1 MIDAQQA
8 ALAAMQAGRH
18 DEAERLYREL
28 LAVFPH
34 PGFMNNLGLVLVA
47 QHRDAE
53 AVPLFQRAV
62 AARPDDTHAR
72 IALSNALIHCGRAD
86 EALAA
91 CNELL
96 LMAPF
101 DRDARHNRAVALRA
115 LARNE
120 EAAIAMARL
129 LADDPDDADAELN
142 LALAELMLERYASGW
157 GHYEARW
164 RGPRAQRPL
173 PACDVPLWSPGESLD
188 ARAVL
193 VQSEQ
198 GHGDV
203 IQFLRYVGPLLAIA
217 RRVEL
222 HVPEALREIAGH
234 AFPGAD
240 VKAQGSEPGRG
251 LDTRLGLLSLPLALG
266 IGRPEGADAYLRADP
281 ARVAQWRERVPPMA
295 MAIAW
300 RGNPGA
306 RHDARRS
313 MPVEALAPWFEATA
327 RRHLP
332 VVALQRDLE
341 PRERQFLAGFAHV
354 VPVGDGLRDF
364 GDTAACM
371 MHAQHVA
378 CVDTAV
384 IHLAG
389 ALGRP
394 ATVLLQFAS
403 DWRWGIDRPAGA
415 TYRSVRTLR
424 QATPGDWKPVVRA
437 LTESLP

>member
-53 AVPLFQRAV
+53 AIPFFQRAI
-62 AARPDDTHAR
+62 AARPDDTRAR

-86 EALAA
+86 EALAL

-120 EAAIAMARL
+120 EAALAMEKL
-129 LADDPDDADAELN
+129 LAEDPDDADAELN
-142 LALAELMLERYASGW
+142 LAFAELMLERYGRAW
-157 GHYEARW
+157 HRYEARW
-164 RGPRAQRPL
+164 RGASPQAPL
-173 PACDVPLWSPGESLD
+173 PDCDVPLWTPGESLD
-188 ARAVL
+188 GRAVL

-198 GHGDV
+198 GYGDV
-203 IQFLRYVGPLLAIA
+203 IQFLRFVAPLLAIA

-222 HVPEALREIAGH
+222 HVPQALHRLVEGS
-234 AFPGAD
+234 FPGAD
-240 VKAQGSEPGRG
+240 VKVLGSAPDPG
-251 LDTRLGLLSLPLALG
+251 LELRLGICSLPLALG
-266 IGRPEGADAYLRADP
+266 IGRPDGAEAYLRPEAD
-281 ARVAQWRERVPPMA
+281 RVAHWRERIPA
-295 MAIAW
+295 GSMAIAW
-300 RGNPGA
+300 RGNRAA

-313 MPVEALAPWFEATA
+313 LPIEALDPWLVATA
-327 RRHLP
+327 RRNLP
-332 VVALQRDLE
+332 VLVLQRDVDDA
-341 PRERQFLAGFAHV
+341 ERRHLSAFPHVAIPGESLA
-354 VPVGDGLRDF
+354 DF

-371 MHAQHVA
+371 MMSQHVA
-378 CVDTAV
+378 AVDTSV
-384 IHLAG
+384 LHLAG

-394 ATVLLQFAS
+394 ATGLLHFAS
-403 DWRWGIDRPAGA
+403 DWRWGIDRPAGS

-424 QATPGDWKPVVRA
+424 QPSPGDWKPLVRA
-437 LTESLP
+437 LIESLP

>member
-34 PGFMNNLGLVLVA
+34 PAFMNNLGLVLVA

-53 AVPLFQRAV
+53 AVPLFQRAA
-62 AARPDDTHAR
+62 AARPDDTKAR

-86 EALAA
+86 EALAV

-120 EAAIAMARL
+120 EAAIAMGKL
-129 LADDPDDADAELN
+129 LAEDPGDADAELN
-142 LALAELMLERYASGW
+142 LAFAELMLERYDRAW
-157 GHYEARW
+157 HHYEARW
-164 RGPRAQRPL
+164 RGAGAQRPL
-173 PACDVPLWSPGESLD
+173 PECDVPPWRAGEPLEG
-188 ARAVL
+188 RAVL

-198 GHGDV
+198 GFGDV
-203 IQFLRYVGPLLAIA
+203 LQFLRFVGPLLAVA

-222 HVPEALREIAGH
+222 HVPPPLLTLVEGSFA
-234 AFPGAD
+234 GAD
-240 VKAQGSEPGRG
+240 VKAQGSDPGPG
-251 LDTRLGLLSLPLALG
+251 LETRLGICSLPLALG
-266 IGRPEGADAYLRADP
+266 ITHPGSADAYLHADADAV
-281 ARVAQWRERVPPMA
+281 ARWRERVPPMA

-300 RGNPGA
+300 RGSRTA

-313 MPVEALAPWFEATA
+313 IPLEALEPWFAATA
-327 RRHLP
+327 RRNLP
-332 VVALQRDLE
+332 VVVLQRDVDE
-341 PRERQFLAGFAHV
+341 AERRFLAAFHHVAIPGESLAH
-354 VPVGDGLRDF
+354 F

-371 MHAQHVA
+371 MLAQHVA
-378 CVDTAV
+378 AVDTSV
-384 IHLAG
+384 LHLAG

-394 ATVLLQFAS
+394 ATAMLQFAS
-403 DWRWGIDRPAGA
+403 DWRWGIDRPAGS

-424 QATPGDWKPVVRA
+424 QPTPGDWKPVVRA
-437 LTESLP
+437 LIESLP

>member
-1 MIDAQQA
+1 VIDAQQA
-8 ALAAMQAGRH
+8 ALAALQAGRH

-53 AVPLFQRAV
+53 AIPFFQRAV
-62 AARPDDTHAR
+62 AARPDDTRAR
-72 IALSNALIHCGRAD
+72 IALSNALIHCGRAG
-86 EALAA
+86 EALAL

-120 EAAIAMARL
+120 EAAIAMEKL
-129 LADDPDDADAELN
+129 LAEDPDDADAELN
-142 LALAELMLERYASGW
+142 LAFAELMLERYERAW
-157 GHYEARW
+157 HRYEARW
-164 RGPRAQRPL
+164 RGAGAQSPL
-173 PACDVPLWSPGESLD
+173 PECGVPLWQPGESLD
-188 ARAVL
+188 GRAVL

-198 GHGDV
+198 GYGDV
-203 IQFLRYVGPLLAIA
+203 IQFLRFAGRLLATA

-222 HVPEALREIAGH
+222 HVPQALLRLVEGSFA
-234 AFPGAD
+234 GAD
-240 VKAQGSEPGRG
+240 VKPQGSEPGRG
-251 LDTRLGLLSLPLALG
+251 LEMRLGLCSLPLALG
-266 IGRPEGADAYLRADP
+266 ITVPGSADAYLHADAQVV
-281 ARVAQWRERVPPMA
+281 ARWRERVPPGCMA
-295 MAIAW
+295 VAW
-300 RGNPGA
+300 RGNRAA

-313 MPVEALAPWFEATA
+313 LPIEALEPWLVATA

-332 VVALQRDLE
+332 VLALQRD
-341 PRERQFLAGFAHV
+341 PDDAERRFLAAFPHV
-354 VPVGDGLRDF
+354 AIPGDALADF

-371 MHAQHVA
+371 MLAQHVA
-378 CVDTAV
+378 AVDTAV

-394 ATVLLQFAS
+394 ATALLQFAS

-424 QATPGDWKPVVRA
+424 QPVPGDWQPVVRA